1 MTSHF
6 KFSKEQRNGIF
17 LLFTLIV
24 VLQCIYF
31 FAVPFRGAPED
42 FQINNDELLKFTNE
56 IDSLRQVEIENNKP
70 KIYPFNPNY
79 ITDYKGATLG
89 MGNEEIDRLLN
100 YRKQNKWI
108 NSAVQ
113 FQEVTQV
120 SDSLLEA
127 ISPYFKFPE
136 WVENPE
142 PKSNFSHNN
151 KPKTYAQKEDL
162 NTVTAQQLQK
172 VNGVGKV
179 LSERIVK
186 FRNKHVGGFVGDVQL
201 NDVYG
206 LTPEVVESIKE
217 QFTVKTPS
225 PVKKI
230 DLNAAAVGQ
239 LVTVPHI
246 DYDLAAEI
254 VEQRQLR
261 EGFKSLEELKKVNGF
276 PANKIEIIKLYL
288 HLEKQIDE

>member
-1 MTSHF
+1 MKSHF

-17 LLFTLIV
+17 LLLALIV
-24 VLQCIYF
+24 VLQCVYF
-31 FAVPFRGAPED
+31 FAVPLSAPED

-56 IDSLRQVEIENNKP
+56 IDSLRQVEIENSKP
-70 KIYPFNPNY
+70 KIYPLNPNY
-79 ITDYKGATLG
+79 ITDYKGSTLG
-89 MGNEEIDRLLN
+89 MSNEEIDRLLN

-108 NSAVQ
+108 NSAAQ
-113 FQEVTQV
+113 FQQVTRI

-136 WVENPE
+136 WVENPK
-142 PKSNFSHNN
+142 PKSNFSQNN
-151 KPKTYAQKEDL
+151 KPKTYAQKQDL
-162 NTVTAQQLQK
+162 NTATAQQLQK
-172 VNGVGKV
+172 VSGVGKV

-186 FRNKHVGGFVGDVQL
+186 FRNKHMGGFVADVQL

-206 LTPEVVESIKE
+206 LTPEVVERIKE

-230 DLNAAAVGQ
+230 NLNSATVSE

-246 DYDLAAEI
+246 DYDLAAQI
-254 VEQRQLR
+254 VEQGQLR
-261 EGFKSLEELKKVNGF
+261 EGFKSFEELKKVNGF
-276 PANKIEIIKLYL
+276 PSNKIEIIKLYL